1 MQGRLPLFGVVFVD
15 WHGVLSNDPFWASV
29 LRGRNARLRGQ
40 LESRLDEVFAGDLAA
55 SWMRG
60 ATSVERIIGP
70 VQSTL
75 SRRYRRDFLQR
86 RLIDD
91 CLKMA
96 VNTTLAAV
104 LQDLARTRFVV
115 LATDNT
121 ADFEDA
127 FRRAQN
133 NPSRRAKGAPES
145 LRDLAPV
152 MDDIICSSRHGVFK
166 AEDPMA
172 FFGMWLDGNGLDFT
186 DAVLIDDRGDNCL
199 AFEDAGGHAIR
210 WRSDDPHAIGAVRR
224 LRIEGVQPHSA
235 STLLP

>member
-15 WHGVLSNDPFWASV
+15 WHGVLSNEPFWASV

-40 LESRLDEVFAGDLAA
+40 LESRLNEVFAGDLAT

-60 ATSVERIIGP
+60 ATSVQRIIGP
-70 VQSTL
+70 VQPTL
-75 SRRYRRDFLQR
+75 SRRYRGDFLQR

-104 LQDLARTRFVV
+104 LEDLARTRFVV

-127 FRRAQN
+127 FRRAQE
-133 NPSRRAKGAPES
+133 NPSRRATATPES

-166 AEDPMA
+166 AEDPTA
-172 FFGMWLDGNGLDFT
+172 FFGMWLAGTGLDFA
-186 DAVLIDDRGDNCL
+186 DAVLIDDREDNCL
-199 AFEDAGGHAIR
+199 AFEDVGGRAIR

-224 LRIEGVQPHSA
+224 LRIEASNARSA
-235 STLLP
+235 STPLH